1 MPFRPAPIPTAASA
15 VALVVLLNL
24 SAWQYGRHVE
34 AGDRREA
41 VHRNLYAPPA
51 ANADLQ
57 APPTSLAWR
66 KAALTGHFRD
76 DERALITGRFEFG
89 APGYDVVVPFEV
101 DGGGELLVNR
111 GWVPASDVTAALRTI
126 DTHGAP
132 TVVEGLLLDIDGDR
146 SLRALP
152 AAGERP
158 AAWPMESDTF
168 AGLPVRRIG
177 PPYAAIA
184 ASFSTPPALVL
195 VVGPPLVKGQSKRPE
210 PLPVSGYVPEPKH
223 IGHLEYAIQWA
234 LIAATLVT
242 LWVIHG
248 LRRGRPTEGTV

>member
-1 MPFRPAPIPTAASA
+1 MPFRPAAIPTAASA
-15 VALVVLLNL
+15 AALVVLINL
-24 SAWQYGRHVE
+24 SAWQYGRHVD
-34 AGDRREA
+34 AGERREA
-41 VHRNLYAPPA
+41 IHHNLYAPPA
-51 ANADLQ
+51 ANADTL
-57 APPTSLAWR
+57 APPASLAWR
-66 KAALTGHFRD
+66 KAALTGRFRD
-76 DERALITGRFEFG
+76 AERALITGRFEFG

-101 DGGGELLVNR
+101 DGAGTVLVNR
-111 GWVPASDVTAALRTI
+111 GWVPASGVDAALTAI

-132 TVVEGLLLDIDGDR
+132 SVVEGLLLDIDGDAD
-146 SLRALP
+146 LRPLP

-158 AAWPMESDTF
+158 AAWPMEADTF
-168 AGLPVRRIG
+168 AGLPVRRVG

-184 ASFSTPPALVL
+184 ASFPAPPRLVL

-242 LWVIHG
+242 LWALHG
-248 LRRGRPTEGTV
+248 WRRGQVAEAP